1 MNKLEW
7 ICPRCNQLIQ
17 MWGEASMSM
26 SKHFHL
32 LEHELADKKFV
43 ASDEQF
49 AGQLTKFDEWFLR
62 SLKVSW

>member
-1 MNKLEW
+1 
-7 ICPRCNQLIQ
+7 

-32 LEHELADKKFV
+32 LEHELSDKKFV

-49 AGQLTKFDEWFLR
+49 AGQLTKFDEWFLK